1 MKILYIKNNNDRAL
15 EYQVTTIIFEKNNIK
30 YVEKR
35 ALTKESIPHIQNI
48 INNYQKLQKSIC
60 SNKFQLANIFTYTED
75 SIIFEYI
82 EGISLENI
90 FHKLKEH
97 EKLDFLDNFSSD
109 LKSSFK
115 MSQFSFD
122 KDEMKLQDF
131 FGKHDYRKLNGE
143 DSFDSISN
151 IDFILPNIIKKENT
165 NYIIDYEWTFNFSL
179 PFEYI
184 KYRLY
189 LYHQIPFKAK
199 PIYKEMEDYFFNNV
213 VTNRESFYQYSNQ
226 YVLKNLGQ
234 I

>member
-1 MKILYIKNNNDRAL
+1 MKILYVKSNNDRAPK
-15 EYQVTTIIFEKNNIK
+15 YQISTIIFEKNNTK

-35 ALTKESIPHIQNI
+35 ALTKEAIPHIQNI
-48 INNYQKLQKSIC
+48 INNQQKLQKSIC
-60 SNKFQLANIFTYTED
+60 SEKFQLANIFTYTAD

-82 EGISLENI
+82 EGSSLESI
-90 FHKLKEH
+90 FYKLDAS
-97 EKLDFLDNFSSD
+97 EKLDFLNDFSND

-115 MSQFSFD
+115 MTQFSFD
-122 KDEMKLQDF
+122 KNESKLQEF
-131 FGKHDYRKLNGE
+131 FGNQDYNKLIGE

-165 NYIIDYEWTFNFSL
+165 YYIIDYEWTFDFGL

-189 LYHQIPFKAK
+189 LYHQIPFKTK
-199 PIYKEMEDYFFNNV
+199 SIYKEMEDYFFYNK
-213 VTNRESFYQYSNQ
+213 VTNKESFYQYSNQ
-226 YVLKNLGQ
+226 YILKNLGQ